1 MDDLREGVKCIFR
14 IFGSKLI
21 IRSML
26 NSILNEMIS
35 KPFLTEL
42 REVDVTVPDDVVGQ
56 VDDLLLHGVEAQH
69 LHGGEEI
76 LGVDGGLPEPGLIA
90 PEDGGDDVQL
100 LFRQV
105 VPLLQHLP
113 GDEFY

>member
-1 MDDLREGVKCIFR
+1 
-14 IFGSKLI
+14 
-21 IRSML
+21 ML

-100 LFRQV
+100 LLRQV